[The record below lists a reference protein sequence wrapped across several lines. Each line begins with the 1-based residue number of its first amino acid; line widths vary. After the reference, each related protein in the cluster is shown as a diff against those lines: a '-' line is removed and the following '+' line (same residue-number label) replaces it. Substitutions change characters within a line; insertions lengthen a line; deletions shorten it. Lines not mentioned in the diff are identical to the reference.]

1 MIRKLLLNTKMIW
14 MIFIQILKNAI
25 QIKKSKILI
34 VLDDIIAHM
43 LNNKKRNQIVTELFI
58 RGSKLDISPVFIIQ
72 SYFAVLKNIR
82 LNCTHYFII
91 QISNKEDIQQ
101 IAFNQSSD
109 IDFKDFMSIYKKCTI
124 KPYSFW
130 LLILFLHQIILYIL
144 EKIF

>member
-1 MIRKLLLNTKMIW
+1 MIRKLLLNTKMIS

-25 QIKKSKILI
+25 QKRKILF
-34 VLDDIIAHM
+34 VLDDIIADM
-43 LNNKKRNQIVTELFI
+43 LNNKKRNQIVTELFV
-58 RGSKLDISPVFIIQ
+58 RGSKLDISPVFITQ

-91 QISNKEDIQQ
+91 QISDKQDIQQ

-109 IDFKDFMSIYKKCTI
+109 IDFKNLMRIYKKCTV

-130 LLILFLHQIILYIL
+130 LLILLLHQIILYLL
-144 EKIF
+144 ERIF

>member
-1 MIRKLLLNTKMIW
+1 MIRKLLLNTKMIS

-25 QIKKSKILI
+25 QKRKILI
-34 VLDDIIAHM
+34 VLDDIIADM

-58 RGSKLDISPVFIIQ
+58 RGSKLDISPVFITQ
-72 SYFAVLKNIR
+72 SYFAVLKNSR

-91 QISNKEDIQQ
+91 QISNKQDIQQ

-109 IDFKDFMSIYKKCTI
+109 IDFKNLMRIYKKCTV

-130 LLILFLHQIILYIL
+130 LLILLLHQIILYLL
-144 EKIF
+144 ERIF